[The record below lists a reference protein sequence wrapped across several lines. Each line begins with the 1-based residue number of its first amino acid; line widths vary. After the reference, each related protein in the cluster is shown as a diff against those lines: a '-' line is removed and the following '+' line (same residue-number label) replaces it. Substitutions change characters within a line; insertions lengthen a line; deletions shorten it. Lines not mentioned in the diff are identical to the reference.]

1 MNEPR
6 ESGLANR
13 LIDFSL
19 DNRVV
24 VIVLWILA
32 TLAGIASLRDLPIDA
47 VPDITNVQVQVL
59 TDAPGLG
66 PEEVER
72 LITFPIESALSG
84 VPRVEEIRSVSR
96 LGLSA
101 ITVGFEEGTDIYWAR
116 QLIAERLTVARE
128 AIPEQLGAPQMGPIS
143 TGLGEI
149 YQFEVRGEGYDAL
162 QLREILD
169 WTVNYQLRSTPGVV
183 EVNPAGGELKTYQV
197 TLDPA
202 RLASYAV
209 AIGDVRDALLA
220 QNRNVGGGYLTRGG
234 EQYVVRGAGMLAN
247 VEHIGSV
254 VVRGGDGGSSPLYV
268 RDLGRV
274 ELAPMIRQGSAT
286 RDGRGEAVIGVVM
299 MLYGANSRTVAAD
312 VHARIAE
319 IEKTL
324 PPGVTIDTWYDRTE
338 LVDRTI
344 RTVAINLLEGGA
356 LVILVLLLL
365 LGDWRAGL
373 VTAASIPLSMLV
385 AFSAMRLA
393 GISGNLMSLGA
404 IDFGLIVDG
413 SVVLIENIAR
423 VVHQRR
429 KAPGSHLEK
438 VRAACHE
445 VSRPVV
451 FAVGVILVVYL
462 PLLALRGI
470 EGKMFRPMALTVVFA
485 LAASLIC
492 ALTLMPVLASLL
504 LRKPHEREPF
514 LARWVRAV
522 YQRVL
527 PFTMARPLAVGLAAL
542 AIFVSSLGIVR
553 TLGAEFIPSLDEGA
567 LAIQISRSPAVSLE
581 KSDEISTRAE
591 RVIVSFPEVTTVV
604 SRTGRPE
611 IATDPMGVELSDTY
625 VMLKPPSEWRFETK
639 DELIAAL
646 EARLVQ
652 EVPEASYSFTQPIAL
667 RMAELISGVRSD
679 IGILIFAPGGEIA
692 EMRRCAE
699 QVARSIENV
708 AGVAE
713 VQVEQVD
720 GLPNIRIE
728 LDRESIARLGFD
740 ANAVLDVVEA
750 LAGVPAGAVLEGERR
765 FEIRLRF
772 GSDVR
777 ASIDGLGRLPVAGMD
792 SEGVRRVVPLSELAR
807 IHIEEGPAQISREKV
822 SRRIAVSA
830 NVRGRDLAST
840 VADARA
846 AIERDIALPGGWWIE
861 WGGQFENLVAASE
874 RLAWL
879 VPMALL
885 LVLALL
891 YSTFSSLP
899 LALLIFLNVPLAAT
913 GGLAALYLRGYPFSI
928 SAAVGFIALFGI
940 AVMNGVV
947 LISTVARMRAEGA
960 SPHDAARGGA
970 LLRLRPVT
978 MTALVAALGFLPMAL
993 STTAGAEVQRP
1004 LATVVIGGLVTCS
1017 LLTLLVLPTLYAA
1030 WERWREKH
1038 REFENE

>member
-1 MNEPR
+1 MNAR
-6 ESGLANR
+6 SDGSLAQR

-19 DNRVV
+19 DNRVA
-24 VIVLWILA
+24 VIALWLLA
-32 TLAGIASLRDLPIDA
+32 TLAGVASLRELPIDA

-72 LITFPIESALSG
+72 LITFPIESAMSG
-84 VPRVEEIRSVSR
+84 VPKVDEIRSVSR

-128 AIPEQLGAPQMGPIS
+128 AIPEGIDAPQMGPIS

-149 YQFEVRGEGYDAL
+149 YQFEVRGEGYSPM

-202 RLASYAV
+202 RLSSYEV
-209 AIGDVRDALLA
+209 AIGEVRDALLA
-220 QNRNVGGGYLTRGG
+220 QNRNVGGGYLVRGG
-234 EQYVVRGAGMLAN
+234 EQYVVRGEGMLAN
-247 VEHIGSV
+247 AEQIGSV
-254 VVRGGDGGSSPLYV
+254 VVRGGHAGSPPLYV
-268 RDLGRV
+268 RDVGRV

-299 MLYGANSRTVAAD
+299 MLYGANSRTVAAN
-312 VHARIAE
+312 VHERIAE

-344 RTVAINLLEGGA
+344 ATVAKNLLEGGA

-385 AFSAMRLA
+385 AFTAMKA
-393 GISGNLMSLGA
+393 FGISGNLMSLGA

-413 SVVLIENIAR
+413 SVVIIENIAR

-429 KAPGSHLEK
+429 NEAGSHLEK

-451 FAVGVILVVYL
+451 FAVGIIVIVYL

-485 LAASLIC
+485 LAASLVC
-492 ALTLMPVLASLL
+492 ALTLMPVLASLF
-504 LRKPHEREPF
+504 LRRPHEHEPW
-514 LARWVRAV
+514 LARLFRGV

-527 PFTMARPLAVGLAAL
+527 PFTLGRPLLVGASALVIFAA
-542 AIFVSSLGIVR
+542 SLGIVR
-553 TLGAEFIPSLDEGA
+553 VLGAEFIPSLDEGA
-567 LAIQISRSPAVSLE
+567 LAVQISRNPAVALE
-581 KSDEISTRAE
+581 TSDEISTRAE
-591 RVIVSFPEVTTVV
+591 RVILSFPEVKTVV

-611 IATDPMGVELSDTY
+611 IATDPMGVELSDSY
-625 VMLKPPSEWRFETK
+625 IMLHPREEWGVASK
-639 DELIAAL
+639 DELIAAM
-646 EARLVQ
+646 EARLIE

-679 IGILIFAPGGEIA
+679 VGVLLFTPG
-692 EMRRCAE
+692 
-699 QVARSIENV
+699 
-708 AGVAE
+708 AE
-713 VQVEQVD
+713 VGEMSEYAERIARVLEGVDGLSEIQVEQVD
-720 GLPNIRIE
+720 GLPNVRIE
-728 LDRESIARLGFD
+728 LDREQIARLGFD

-750 LAGVPAGAVLEGERR
+750 LAGAPAGDVLEGERR

-772 GSDVR
+772 GPDVR
-777 ASIDGLGRLPVAGMD
+777 ASIDELGRLPVVATDMD
-792 SEGVRRVVPLSELAR
+792 GERRVVALSQLAR

-846 AIERDIALPGGWWIE
+846 AVEREVPLPSGWWIE
-861 WGGQFENLVAASE
+861 WGGQFENLVAAAE

-879 VPMALL
+879 VPMALI

-891 YSTFSSLP
+891 YTTFSSLR
-899 LALLIFLNVPLAAT
+899 LSLLIFLNVPLAAT
-913 GGLAALYLRGYPFSI
+913 GGLLALWLRDYPFSI

-947 LISTVARMRAEGA
+947 LISTVARMRADGA
-960 SPHDAARGGA
+960 GAADAAREGA
-970 LLRLRPVT
+970 LMRLRPVT

-993 STTAGAEVQRP
+993 STSAGAEVQRP

-1030 WERWREKH
+1030 WESRRAAAS
-1038 REFENE
+1038 

>member
-1 MNEPR
+1 MSERGEN
-6 ESGLANR
+6 GFAQR

-24 VIVLWILA
+24 VIALWLMATVL
-32 TLAGIASLRDLPIDA
+32 GVASLRELPIDA

-72 LITFPIESALSG
+72 LITFPIESAMSG
-84 VPRVEEIRSVSR
+84 VPKVEELRSVSR

-101 ITVGFEEGTDIYWAR
+101 ITVGFEEGTDVYWAR
-116 QLIAERLTVARE
+116 QLVAERLAVARE
-128 AIPEQLGAPQMGPIS
+128 SIPEGLGSPQMGPIS

-149 YQFEVRGEGYDAL
+149 YQFEVRGEGYSPME
-162 QLREILD
+162 LREVLD

-202 RLASYAV
+202 RLASYEVAV
-209 AIGDVRDALLA
+209 GEIREALLA
-220 QNRNVGGGYLTRGG
+220 QNRNVGGGYLVRGG
-234 EQYVVRGAGMLAN
+234 EQYVVRGSGMLAN
-247 VEHIGSV
+247 AEQIGSV
-254 VVRGGDGGSSPLYV
+254 VVRPGHAGAPPLYV

-312 VHARIAE
+312 VHARIGE

-344 RTVAINLLEGGA
+344 ATVAKNLLEGGV

-385 AFSAMRLA
+385 AFSAMKLA

-413 SVVLIENIAR
+413 SVVMIENVAR
-423 VVHQRR
+423 VVHKRR
-429 KAPGSHLEK
+429 ADPTRHLEK
-438 VRAACHE
+438 VRAACQE

-451 FAVGVILVVYL
+451 FAVGIILIVYL

-485 LAASLIC
+485 LAASLVC

-504 LRKPHEREPF
+504 LRKPHEHEPW
-514 LARWVRAV
+514 LARAVRGA
-522 YQRVL
+522 YERVL
-527 PFTMARPLAVGLAAL
+527 PFTLGRPMLVGASALAV
-542 AIFVSSLGIVR
+542 FVASLGIVR

-567 LAIQISRSPAVSLE
+567 LAVQITRSPSVALE

-591 RVIVSFPEVTTVV
+591 QVICSFPEVRTVV

-611 IATDPMGVELSDTY
+611 IATDPMGVELSDSY
-625 VMLKPPSEWRFETK
+625 IMLRPREEWSVASK
-639 DELIAAL
+639 DELIAAM
-646 EARLVQ
+646 EARLIA
-652 EVPEASYSFTQPIAL
+652 EVPEATYSFTQPIAL

-679 IGILIFAPGGEIA
+679 IGVLLFAPGGELSV
-692 EMRRCAE
+692 MRDTAE
-699 QVARSIENV
+699 QIAHSISAV
-708 AGVAE
+708 AGLSE

-720 GLPNIRIE
+720 GLPNVLVE
-728 LDRESIARLGFD
+728 LDREQIARLGFD
-740 ANAVLDVVEA
+740 AAAVLDIVES
-750 LAGVPAGAVLEGERR
+750 LAGAPAGTVLEGERR

-772 GSDVR
+772 DADVR
-777 ASIDGLGRLPVAGMD
+777 ASIDELGRLPVVAT
-792 SEGVRRVVPLSELAR
+792 GVDGDRRVVPLSQLAR
-807 IHIEEGPAQISREKV
+807 IRIEEGPAQISREKV

-830 NVRGRDLAST
+830 NVRGRDLASA

-846 AIERDIALPGGWWIE
+846 AVERDVKLPSGWWIE
-861 WGGQFENLVAASE
+861 WGGQFENLVAAAE

-879 VPMALL
+879 VPLALL

-891 YSTFSSLP
+891 YTNFASLP
-899 LALLIFLNVPLAAT
+899 LSLLIFLNVPLAAT
-913 GGLAALYLRGYPFSI
+913 GGLCALYLRGYPFSI

-947 LISTVARMRAEGA
+947 LISTVARLRADGA
-960 SPHDAARGGA
+960 TPLEAARNGA
-970 LLRLRPVT
+970 LVRLRPVT

-993 STTAGAEVQRP
+993 STSAGAEVQRP

-1017 LLTLLVLPTLYAA
+1017 LLTLLVLPTLYVA
-1030 WERWREKH
+1030 WESWRE
-1038 REFENE
+1038 RRAA